1 MESRTQNTF
10 EQATG
15 VALPPDYRAFLNDYA
30 GGAAL
35 GDKDLVYSLATAQ
48 TLLSTYPFDHP
59 RIERPLHRAHVVY
72 LGRLR
77 DAGVL
82 VYEGA
87 GAEHPTPPERFD
99 GMVTIGFAESPD
111 AWETGGAPSH
121 VVVLDPETGA
131 VLLVPIEPPG
141 VVHRVAASFAAWLKK
156 VSRKTR
162 AKAAPRKTAGVRKA
176 ATKKS
181 GDAKPA
187 VRKKAATK
195 TAVPRKRVAK
205 AAAGTEVAPQPV
217 VAPEVAQTTV
227 AQGVATAEATPAPAT
242 KRKAAA
248 RKSTTKKTA
257 TKKTTPKTAA
267 ATKKKSATRKP
278 VAKKT
283 AVKKAAAKKAATP
296 RNRSAKAKTPPTPTA
311 PPTDVTPS
319 PDRQAA

>member
-1 MESRTQNTF
+1 MESRNQNTF

-15 VALPPDYRAFLNDYA
+15 VTLSPDYRAFLNDYA

-48 TLLSTYPFDHP
+48 TLLSPYPFDHP

-121 VVVLDPETGA
+121 VVVLDPDSGA

-141 VVHRVAASFAAWLKK
+141 VVHRVGASFEAWLKK

-162 AKAAPRKTAGVRKA
+162 AKAATPRKTAGVRKA
-176 ATKKS
+176 AAGKS
-181 GDAKPA
+181 AEGKP
-187 VRKKAATK
+187 
-195 TAVPRKRVAK
+195 
-205 AAAGTEVAPQPV
+205 
-217 VAPEVAQTTV
+217 TT
-227 AQGVATAEATPAPAT
+227 
-242 KRKAAA
+242 RKAA
-248 RKSTTKKTA
+248 
-257 TKKTTPKTAA
+257 
-267 ATKKKSATRKP
+267 
-278 VAKKT
+278 V
-283 AVKKAAAKKAATP
+283 KKAATP
-296 RNRSAKAKTPPTPTA
+296 RKRAAKPAPATEVAQPVVTPEVAEQPTVPQGATAEAAPAKATKRKPTAKKPTAKKTTAKKAATARKTTARKKPVAKKPAAKKATAKKAAAPRKRTTKAKSPTP
-311 PPTDVTPS
+311 PPTDVTTS

>member
-77 DAGVL
+77 DSGVL

-176 ATKKS
+176 VSKKS
-181 GDAKPA
+181 AEAKPA

-195 TAVPRKRVAK
+195 TAAPRKRVAK
-205 AAAGTEVAPQPV
+205 TAAGTEVAPQPV
-217 VAPEVAQTTV
+217 VTPEVAEQPTV
-227 AQGVATAEATPAPAT
+227 PQVATAEAAPAKAT
-242 KRKAAA
+242 KRKPTA
-248 RKSTTKKTA
+248 KKPTA
-257 TKKTTPKTAA
+257 KKTTAKKA
-267 ATKKKSATRKP
+267 ATAKKTTARKKP

-283 AVKKAAAKKAATP
+283 AAKKATAKKAAAP
-296 RNRSAKAKTPPTPTA
+296 RKRAAKAKAAPTPTA
-311 PPTDVTPS
+311 PPTDVTTS

>member
-1 MESRTQNTF
+1 MESRNQNTF

-15 VALPPDYRAFLNDYA
+15 VTLPPDYRAFLNDYA

-48 TLLSTYPFDHP
+48 TLLSPYPFDHP

-121 VVVLDPETGA
+121 VVVLDPDRGA

-141 VVHRVAASFAAWLKK
+141 VVHRVGASFAAWLKK

-162 AKAAPRKTAGVRKA
+162 AKAAAPRKTTGVRKA
-176 ATKKS
+176 AAKKS
-181 GDAKPA
+181 AEAKPA
-187 VRKKAATK
+187 TRKAAVKK
-195 TAVPRKRVAK
+195 TATPRKRAAK
-205 AAAGTEVAPQPV
+205 PAPATEVAQPV
-217 VAPEVAQTTV
+217 VTPEVAEQPTV
-227 AQGVATAEATPAPAT
+227 PEGATAEAAPAKAT
-242 KRKAAA
+242 KRKPTA
-248 RKSTTKKTA
+248 KKPTA
-257 TKKTTPKTAA
+257 KKTT
-267 ATKKKSATRKP
+267 TRKKP
-278 VAKKT
+278 VAKKPAARQAT
-283 AVKKAAAKKAATP
+283 AKKAAAPRKRTTKAKAATP
-296 RNRSAKAKTPPTPTA
+296 

-319 PDRQAA
+319 PERQAA